1 MSTLQLSTKVPV
13 LPVVRLDV
21 SQAPVIRLL
30 SSKGAVEQMLDVS
43 QGLDNK
49 SIMQLWS
56 THYSIIY
63 PSDTDWEAFWSA
75 HKGYM

>member
-1 MSTLQLSTKVPV
+1 MNTLQLSTKVPV

-21 SQAPVIRLL
+21 SQAPVIKLL
-30 SSKGAVEQMLDVS
+30 SSKGTVEKMLDVS

-49 SIMQLWS
+49 SVMESWS

-63 PSDTDWEAFWSA
+63 PSDADWEAFWSA
-75 HKGYM
+75 YKGYM